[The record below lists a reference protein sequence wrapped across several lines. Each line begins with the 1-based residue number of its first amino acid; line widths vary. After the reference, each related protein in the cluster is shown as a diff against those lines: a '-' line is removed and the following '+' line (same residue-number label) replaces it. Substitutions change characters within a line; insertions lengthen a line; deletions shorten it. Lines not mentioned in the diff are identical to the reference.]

1 MAAARCLLAIT
12 LCLFAWA
19 METHE
24 ERQDPE
30 PAAIAKTYTDS
41 AIRSFWPHAR
51 AALRQI
57 GLSDRHLNA
66 RRILRWVKANRKNEV
81 SLRDI
86 RRHALGERLDEEQTK
101 QPLDGLERAGWLRKV
116 TQPIGPK
123 GGKPV
128 VRWQV
133 NSALYRAAQTAE
145 TAET

>member
-51 AALRQI
+51 A
-57 GLSDRHLNA
+57 
-66 RRILRWVKANRKNEV
+66 ANRKNEV